1 MLQSPRGLPL
11 RNRTSDAIRSKARVV
26 WVKTAEENGGN
37 VRSTSSSSERTNS
50 TTAGYG
56 PWQRPRARA
65 LTAKLA
71 ASGAQAWAPAWGLSP
86 EASPGGIGLDFGC
99 VRTYVLASLLVSSPE
114 IAR

>member
-37 VRSTSSSSERTNS
+37 VRSTSS
-50 TTAGYG
+50 
-56 PWQRPRARA
+56 WQRPRARA